1 MLRRLET
8 LLLDLAV
15 FAVIGLG
22 VLITLSVIL
31 RATLNSGVPD
41 AIVMVA
47 ELMVAAVVLPLAATT
62 AQRAHIT
69 VEFVSNRLPPKM
81 RDWLVVF
88 GSIVGLLALLP
99 LIYAGFREVS
109 HAMTSG
115 GYFFG
120 ELMLPKWPGR
130 VIFLAGISFC
140 WLRLL
145 LMVIADLRA
154 IHAGRPLAE
163 TAHDE
168 GV

>member
-1 MLRRLET
+1 MLRRIEA

-15 FAVIGLG
+15 FAIIGLG
-22 VLITLSVIL
+22 ALITLSVVL

-62 AQRAHIT
+62 AQRANIT
-69 VEFVSNRLPPKM
+69 VEFVSDRLPPRT

-88 GSIVGLLALLP
+88 GSVVGLLALLP

-130 VIFLAGISFC
+130 VIFLVGISFC

-145 LMVIADLRA
+145 LMVIEDLRA
-154 IHAGRPLAE
+154 IRAGRPLGE